1 MLVTLCCSRTHLSA
15 EPSTGTFCHIVPVA
29 PAASSQDT
37 HRCRRWYSL
46 LLCGTHSRHLR
57 HALLQGTGL
66 RGCEVTCP
74 DGCIPPPH
82 LFCKC
87 SPLKWGTHTHTRP
100 CQAIAILACAPCIDF
115 DPGSNAAL
123 SAAVSAAVLQQPCGC
138 CVACWHLE
146 IAAQCMSCVALV
158 FCALLLLFD
167 VALVCR
173 GQTSFRVSAGLL
185 ERHCLGVCW
194 VCTVGSSR
202 RHPVCDPRGCPQTHA
217 STYSCAVSTCSR
229 IFDRPSCLLQDGTVT
244 SC

>member
-87 SPLKWGTHTHTRP
+87 SPLKWGTHTHGLAKP
-100 CQAIAILACAPCIDF
+100 LQFLPVHLASILIP
-115 DPGSNAAL
+115 AAMPHFRL
-123 SAAVSAAVLQQPCGC
+123 LCQQPCC
-138 CVACWHLE
+138 SSPVAAVWLAGTLRLLPSACH
-146 IAAQCMSCVALV
+146 V
-158 FCALLLLFD
+158 LLLFF
-167 VALVCR
+167 VRCFCFLTLLLFVEVNPHSGCLLGCLR
-173 GQTSFRVSAGLL
+173 GTV
-185 ERHCLGVCW
+185 W
-194 VCTVGSSR
+194 VCAGSAPLAAAGATQCVTR
-202 RHPVCDPRGCPQTHA
+202 GAAHRHMRLHTLVQSALAAGYLTDPAVC
-217 STYSCAVSTCSR
+217 
-229 IFDRPSCLLQDGTVT
+229 FKMEL
-244 SC
+244 